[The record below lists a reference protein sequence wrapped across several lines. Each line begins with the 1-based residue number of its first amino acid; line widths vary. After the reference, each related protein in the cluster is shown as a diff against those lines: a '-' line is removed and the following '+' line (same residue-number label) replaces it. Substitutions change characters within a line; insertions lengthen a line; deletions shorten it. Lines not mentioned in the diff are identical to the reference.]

1 LFHHFPKKTTL
12 EIALAKEIASTR
24 MGRVANDNL
33 AGISLAVILPR
44 WLTDALHR

>member
-1 LFHHFPKKTTL
+1 LFHHFPKKTTP

-24 MGRVANDNL
+24 MGRTANDNL
-33 AGISLAVILPR
+33 AGILPR